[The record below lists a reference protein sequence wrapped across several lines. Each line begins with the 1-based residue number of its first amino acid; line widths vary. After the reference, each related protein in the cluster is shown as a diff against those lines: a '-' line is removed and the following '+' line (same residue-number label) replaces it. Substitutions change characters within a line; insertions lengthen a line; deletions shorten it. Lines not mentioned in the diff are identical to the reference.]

1 MVLNGFSAELQ
12 EGACPTGSN
21 FSFKSRTSSWKTTG
35 SMFLQSCIR
44 MNQSPNQSLS
54 ITTAISTQ
62 LELFARLQKTRKR
75 QYLEKIVVALRERK
89 TLVQITSRRNQNQ
102 RKTSIFSLI
111 MLIGRMQRPSWL
123 TIVP

>member
-35 SMFLQSCIR
+35 SMFLHSCIR

-62 LELFARLQKTRKR
+62 LELLARLQNTRKR
-75 QYLEKIVVALRERK
+75 QYLEKIVVALKERK
-89 TLVQITSRRNQNQ
+89 TQ
-102 RKTSIFSLI
+102 IFSLI
-111 MLIGRMQRPSWL
+111 ILIGRMQRPSWL
-123 TIVP
+123 TIVLVKGALGHF